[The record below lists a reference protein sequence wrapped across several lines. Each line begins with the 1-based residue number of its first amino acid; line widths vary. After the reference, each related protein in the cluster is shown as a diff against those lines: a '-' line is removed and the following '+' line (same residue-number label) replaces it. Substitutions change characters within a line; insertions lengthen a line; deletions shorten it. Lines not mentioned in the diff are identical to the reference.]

1 MSIYHKH
8 KCGVLIPL
16 FLLIL
21 VDILA
26 FLLVTDDISVLVANI
41 RTELLIFTFTL
52 TLTYYYLFKNAN
64 NIRQYFNWFKR
75 KKDEFK

>member
-1 MSIYHKH
+1 MSIYHRH

-16 FLLIL
+16 FLLVL
-21 VDILA
+21 VDIFA
-26 FLLVTDDISVLVANI
+26 FMLVTDDISVLVADI

-52 TLTYYYLFKNAN
+52 TLTYYYLFRNAN
-64 NIRQYFNWFKR
+64 NIRQYFKWFKR